1 MDHFVNERQ
10 LEAIRLRKRG
20 FTFDEISKDMG
31 VSSQR
36 AQSLYRKGLENLR
49 IEHHLREH
57 HREFIYVAE
66 DFGWDPKTLI
76 TFYKILK
83 RNDIEYAW
91 KKLTDEEL
99 LTYPQIGVRY
109 VEFMREARKYVL
121 L

>member
-20 FTFDEISKDMG
+20 FTFEDMSKELE
-31 VSSQR
+31 VTSQR
-36 AQSLYRKGLENLR
+36 AQTLYRKGLENLR
-49 IEHHLREH
+49 IEHDIREH

-83 RNDIEYAW
+83 RNNIEYAW

-109 VEFMREARKYVL
+109 VEFMNKARKYAL